1 MPAGSGVDAMPGK
14 PVQTFAAAPAAGNY
28 GEMPVLAPDI
38 DPQLFLSRNDR
49 PQPFWLICQ
58 KDSVLVQMSGRG
70 RLEFVAGP
78 ARYYTMQVGD
88 FAYVPGGLAHR
99 YVPDA
104 PSVQYRYKARKSG
117 LESIAW
123 YCACGAE
130 VARHTFDT
138 AKTLPQEGY
147 DAGCAWFNADA
158 GNRLCPACG
167 AAHASADTEGTRW
180 PELAAGIKS
189 GAI

>member
-1 MPAGSGVDAMPGK
+1 MPGK

-28 GEMPVLAPDI
+28 GEMPVLAPEI

-58 KDSVLVQMSGRG
+58 KDSVLVQMSGGG
-70 RLEFVAGP
+70 RLEFPAGP
-78 ARYYTMQVGD
+78 ARYCTMAVGD

-99 YVPDA
+99 YVPAA
-104 PSVQYRYKARKSG
+104 PSVQYRYKAKAAG
-117 LESIAW
+117 LEAAAW

-138 AKTLPQEGY
+138 AATLPQEGY
-147 DAGCAWFNADA
+147 AAACAWFNADA
-158 GNRLCPACG
+158 ANRTCPACG
-167 AAHASADTEGTRW
+167 SVHPPADTQGTRW
-180 PELAAGIKS
+180 GALAAGIRS
-189 GAI
+189 GEI